1 VKVLAVLTGILLMA
15 AFQAP
20 CQGMPSS
27 ELNGSLP
34 DSLQSLSAE
43 QLLKYADDHYDSNLS
58 KALLYAR
65 SAILKAEQEGN
76 KQLAIQ
82 ANLTVSRT
90 FRRQGNFTLATEH
103 VFQAFLLLES
113 YPDTTLL
120 ISAHIT
126 LGNIYS
132 SLKNYPE
139 AGQHFLTALH
149 MAEQKQSPQLA
160 SCLAFLG
167 RNCGKLG
174 LYDSALNLLRKSK
187 EIELRN
193 PQPGFALL
201 YIYNYL
207 GEVHTD
213 AKHLDEARYFFA
225 LARSIA
231 EERKNPFGQTF
242 TFLGLAALNLQEK
255 KFAEARAAA
264 LQALDIA
271 CKHDF
276 RDRAKLAYELLY
288 KSYESEND
296 LVQAYKYRL
305 MFDSLEESIFSED
318 KLNYIQLLKLK
329 LESEK
334 MTRENE
340 ALRKAMAQ
348 EQERFRKRLTW
359 VINLTILVI
368 FVLVVYF
375 LRQSLRRQRKRIK
388 ELASSV
394 RQGLEKTVKARTLEL
409 SRQTQQMEQF
419 SYIIAHNLK
428 APIARMQ
435 GLINLI
441 SLQSGK
447 SEELEKLKICTQELE
462 STLSDLMD
470 ILRVKTSP
478 LESVRKVDIGEV
490 LQKIRFQLQ
499 DKIEQAGAEI
509 ETQLDLQEVYTVP
522 AYLESI
528 LFNLISNSIK
538 YRSAKRPLR
547 IRIESREK
555 NGYCIISVNDNGLGF
570 DPEAVRGKIFQ
581 PYQRFHSHIDGKGL
595 GLYMVKTQLES
606 LGGILEFESQPDQ
619 GTTFTCHIP
628 ANAHI
633 EQE

>member
-1 VKVLAVLTGILLMA
+1 
-15 AFQAP
+15 
-20 CQGMPSS
+20 
-27 ELNGSLP
+27 
-34 DSLQSLSAE
+34 
-43 QLLKYADDHYDSNLS
+43 
-58 KALLYAR
+58 
-65 SAILKAEQEGN
+65 
-76 KQLAIQ
+76 
-82 ANLTVSRT
+82 
-90 FRRQGNFTLATEH
+90 
-103 VFQAFLLLES
+103 
-113 YPDTTLL
+113 
-120 ISAHIT
+120 
-126 LGNIYS
+126 
-132 SLKNYPE
+132 
-139 AGQHFLTALH
+139 
-149 MAEQKQSPQLA
+149 
-160 SCLAFLG
+160 
-167 RNCGKLG
+167 
-174 LYDSALNLLRKSK
+174 
-187 EIELRN
+187 
-193 PQPGFALL
+193 
-201 YIYNYL
+201 
-207 GEVHTD
+207 
-213 AKHLDEARYFFA
+213 
-225 LARSIA
+225 
-231 EERKNPFGQTF
+231 
-242 TFLGLAALNLQEK
+242 
-255 KFAEARAAA
+255 
-264 LQALDIA
+264 
-271 CKHDF
+271 
-276 RDRAKLAYELLY
+276 
-288 KSYESEND
+288 
-296 LVQAYKYRL
+296 
-305 MFDSLEESIFSED
+305 
-318 KLNYIQLLKLK
+318 
-329 LESEK
+329 
-334 MTRENE
+334 
-340 ALRKAMAQ
+340 MAQ

-388 ELASSV
+388 ELASSF